1 MFAACT
7 IYKSIYLGLIHASEL
22 FHQDSILMH
31 MAVQYF
37 SFESLTNE
45 MHVLC
50 NTVKLLQMTYTQ

>member
-1 MFAACT
+1 MFAACK
-7 IYKSIYLGLIHASEL
+7 INKSINLGLIHASEL
-22 FHQDSILMH
+22 FHQDSILKH
-31 MAVQYF
+31 MVVQYF

>member
-1 MFAACT
+1 M
-7 IYKSIYLGLIHASEL
+7 
-22 FHQDSILMH
+22 HQSNFLKH
-31 MAVQYF
+31 MVVQCF